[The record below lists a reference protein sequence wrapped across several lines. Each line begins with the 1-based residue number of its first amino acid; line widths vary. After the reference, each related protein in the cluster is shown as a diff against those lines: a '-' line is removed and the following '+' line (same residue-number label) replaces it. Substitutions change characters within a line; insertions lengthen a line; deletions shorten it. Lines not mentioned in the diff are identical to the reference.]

1 MVDHSLYLFIEQENR
16 AGCREKDMEKER
28 ILDLFQILTPE
39 DQKIVIELMK
49 YALTLGTVDLYSMI
63 EDFEDYSSGRARFTR
78 NSGEGTGDVFDT

>member
-1 MVDHSLYLFIEQENR
+1 M
-16 AGCREKDMEKER
+16 EKDR

-63 EDFEDYSSGRARFTR
+63 EDFEDYSSGRTR
-78 NSGEGTGDVFDT
+78 HTNTRGEGTGDVFEK